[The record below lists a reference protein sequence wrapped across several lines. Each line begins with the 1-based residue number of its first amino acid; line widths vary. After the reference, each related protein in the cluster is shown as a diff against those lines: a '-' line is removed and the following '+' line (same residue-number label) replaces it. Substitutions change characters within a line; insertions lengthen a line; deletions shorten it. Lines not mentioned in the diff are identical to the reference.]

1 MNCGY
6 GRGFSVREVIGA
18 VKKVSGVD
26 FEVELADRR
35 PGDPAALIAAADR
48 IRQKLGWTPVHDDLE
63 AIVRNAL
70 DWEQSLKSR
79 EVSAA

>member
-1 MNCGY
+1 
-6 GRGFSVREVIGA
+6 VINA
-18 VKKVSGVD
+18 VKRVSGID

-35 PGDPAALIAAADR
+35 PGDPAALIAAGDR

-63 AIVRNAL
+63 AIVRHAL
-70 DWEQSLKSR
+70 DWEQSLKTR